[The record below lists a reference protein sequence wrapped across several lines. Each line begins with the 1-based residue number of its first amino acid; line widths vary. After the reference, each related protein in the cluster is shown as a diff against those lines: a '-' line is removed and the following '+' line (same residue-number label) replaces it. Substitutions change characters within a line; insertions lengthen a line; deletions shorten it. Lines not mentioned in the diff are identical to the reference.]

1 MIKTATGQFNR
12 GACALPWLFLLLVLL
27 TLTAATAFAHDP
39 GLSAIELRFAGSEL
53 KAHLTF
59 ARSDV
64 AALVSIED
72 HARLES
78 LAREAITVSVDELY
92 LNAGTATVSFDDSNG
107 VHFHLTFPDAAGAKL
122 QLRSLLLPRLSAG
135 HRQFLALRGNDDATL
150 GGRLLDAT
158 NNLYELKLSEVA
170 QSRAASQSFSQF
182 LALGGLHI
190 LTGWDHLA
198 FLLALLIVGSS
209 LREAAKIITSF
220 TLAHS
225 LTLSL
230 ATLDVVSLSPSIVE
244 PLIAASIIY
253 VGLENLWRKEP
264 QRRWLLTFAFGLVH
278 GFGFATALK
287 ESGVGSGA
295 NALLPLFAF
304 NSGVELGQ
312 LAVAALALP
321 LIWKLRAKS
330 VFVTR
335 GVPVCTT
342 IIILAGGYWLIER
355 TLFR

>member
-1 MIKTATGQFNR
+1 MKTETGQFDR
-12 GACALPWLFLLLVLL
+12 FAFALPWLCLLLVFLVL
-27 TLTAATAFAHDP
+27 AAATAFAHDP
-39 GLSAIELRFAGSEL
+39 GLSALELRFAGSEL

-59 ARSDV
+59 ARSDL
-64 AALVSIED
+64 ALLVPVED
-72 HARLES
+72 RARLES
-78 LAREAITVSVDELY
+78 LARETITISLDDRHLMAD
-92 LNAGTATVSFDDSNG
+92 NATVSFDDSNG
-107 VHFHLTFPDAAGAKL
+107 VHFHLNFPDAVGAKL
-122 QLRSLLLPRLSAG
+122 QLRSALLTQLPAG

-158 NNLYELKLSEVA
+158 NNLYELNLSEVA
-170 QSRAASQSFSQF
+170 QLRAESQSFSRF
-182 LALGGLHI
+182 LALGVEHI
-190 LTGWDHLA
+190 LTGWDHLT
-198 FLLALLIVGSS
+198 FLLALLIVGAS

-230 ATLDVVSLSPSIVE
+230 STLDVVSLSPFIVE

-253 VGLENLWRKEP
+253 VGLENLWRSEP
-264 QRRWLLTFAFGLVH
+264 KRRWLLTFAFGLLH

-287 ESGVGSGA
+287 ESGIGSGA
-295 NALLPLFAF
+295 NAMLPLLAF

-312 LAVAALALP
+312 LAVATLALP
-321 LIWKLRAKS
+321 LIHKLRAKS